1 MLPQYS
7 VYRPSVFFRTYKDT
21 RLDPDSKSSPR
32 VRYRSANHRFREDGG
47 RNHRAYATTGS
58 GAQHRSST
66 RVAGLLELQRSR
78 PCRPRPRRRRRRRPA
93 ALAPVWFRIGDIL
106 DWPHSGPVSGAQR
119 RSSTRVAGLLE
130 LERPVWSRKCDIC
143 LDSGLVS
150 GAHPAKVDG
159 HGEETDTG
167 HNSDDDHDGCLHAD
181 GRLNA
186 AEIGE
191 KAIEGGTR

>member
-1 MLPQYS
+1 MHPTWHLTCVLPQNS
-7 VYRPSVFFRTYKDT
+7 VYRPSVGFRTYKNPSTNSTLGSTPTRSQALVRRRRCKAMRGLAVSSASSWSSLLVAFQRPGDT
-21 RLDPDSKSSPR
+21 YS
-32 VRYRSANHRFREDGG
+32 YRSANHRFREDGG
-47 RNHRAYATTGS
+47 RNHLAYATTGS

-66 RVAGLLELQRSR
+66 RVAGLLEL
-78 PCRPRPRRRRRRRPA
+78 
-93 ALAPVWFRIGDIL
+93 
-106 DWPHSGPVSGAQR
+106 
-119 RSSTRVAGLLE
+119 
-130 LERPVWSRKCDIC
+130 ERPVWSRHCDIC

-150 GAHPAKVDG
+150 GAHPAKVDS
-159 HGEETDTG
+159 HGEETDAG